1 VPLGGPKVQ
10 EIVSKYNN
18 PQNSDDDEDPESGEG
33 QGLGTN
39 SSLRGSPSA
48 LTGVGAAHH
57 QANGSGQERQM
68 TTVNPVDLD
77 QLGGLPAY
85 QPPETHDTE
94 MKDGLHDSIEVDEG
108 IDMSGGRFS
117 TTGFTAINQVH
128 TDLGNGKQPWNFD
141 ALDGSNRPSELENK
155 NRLDKVSV
163 QGSLPGLDEDILD
176 DAASDRAMNAS
187 TASSSSFQDRI
198 ATFEATEPVDDN
210 GEPWQETSPVPDV
223 DENVVDTLQLH
234 RDLVTAFGHQ
244 NPAFNIISPADEED
258 DIDLPAAEIHLDDAD
273 ELKME

>member
-1 VPLGGPKVQ
+1 
-10 EIVSKYNN
+10 
-18 PQNSDDDEDPESGEG
+18 
-33 QGLGTN
+33 
-39 SSLRGSPSA
+39 
-48 LTGVGAAHH
+48 
-57 QANGSGQERQM
+57 
-68 TTVNPVDLD
+68 
-77 QLGGLPAY
+77 
-85 QPPETHDTE
+85 
-94 MKDGLHDSIEVDEG
+94 
-108 IDMSGGRFS
+108 
-117 TTGFTAINQVH
+117 
-128 TDLGNGKQPWNFD
+128 
-141 ALDGSNRPSELENK
+141 
-155 NRLDKVSV
+155 VSV